1 MCCDISAQEEVDISR
16 LKLPPTLGKKISR
29 SRSRSRGKRRSSR
42 SRSPR
47 GAGAAGSRRQRSRS
61 RSRSRSRGR
70 RRSRSRS
77 RDRDSKDRHRYACSS
92 SGRACCLLGC
102 ANDALTA
109 IMLVLHRSSRDRSS
123 DRGRGGRPHRSS
135 RSRSPAVRSTKDK
148 DEAEIRRL
156 DDQLFPLLCD
166 ILNEYHA
173 TAHGLRFWKVLLGH
187 WMRTYMSTVF
197 NRYRTIEQCLERYH
211 VTSTTTVIDERYSL
225 APADALSATLAAND
239 DLWNQALYSRI
250 ISATGNP
257 EIAVEVLSIETA
269 CAFLRLE
276 PPSGASLPRRGLRLA
291 RGLFTD
297 TLSLL
302 KRDTDAFIINS
313 YLPRQDETKLQLA
326 LGQICLL
333 YTSPSPRD

>member
-61 RSRSRSRGR
+61 RSRGR

-77 RDRDSKDRHRYACSS
+77 RDRDSKDRHRYAYSS

-148 DEAEIRRL
+148 D
-156 DDQLFPLLCD
+156 D
-166 ILNEYHA
+166 ILREILA
-173 TAHGLRFWKVLLGH
+173 KERQKAEAHGRDFARKP
-187 WMRTYMSTVF
+187 
-197 NRYRTIEQCLERYH
+197 
-211 VTSTTTVIDERYSL
+211 TSL
-225 APADALSATLAAND
+225 K
-239 DLWNQALYSRI
+239 QALTLNMAVGTSR
-250 ISATGNP
+250 
-257 EIAVEVLSIETA
+257 
-269 CAFLRLE
+269 
-276 PPSGASLPRRGLRLA
+276 
-291 RGLFTD
+291 
-297 TLSLL
+297 
-302 KRDTDAFIINS
+302 KRS
-313 YLPRQDETKLQLA
+313 R
-326 LGQICLL
+326 
-333 YTSPSPRD
+333 